1 MTNSIT
7 EILNVMSGSC
17 LPSGKLLELDDKESD
32 GFGGGGEGGCSPP
45 HQGLVDAV
53 PQVKLVVADSQV
65 VLQAEWI

>member
-1 MTNSIT
+1 MTKR
-7 EILNVMSGSC
+7 VMV
-17 LPSGKLLELDDKESD
+17 L
-32 GFGGGGEGGCSPP
+32 GGGGEGGCSPP

>member
-1 MTNSIT
+1 MT
-7 EILNVMSGSC
+7 EILNIMSGSC
-17 LPSGKLLELDDKESD
+17 LPSGKLWQLDDKESD
-32 GFGGGGEGGCSPP
+32 GWGGGGGGCSPP